1 MSSNYWCSFLS
12 FFLIVMLTSLGVFAF
27 LKQKQANLAANID
40 DSAWFLIILL
50 IIAILSIGS
59 FIGFIFLRGFTG

>member
-1 MSSNYWCSFLS
+1 MSSNYWSSFLS
-12 FFLIVMLTSLGVFAF
+12 FFLIVMLISLGVFAF
-27 LKQKQANLAANID
+27 LKQKQANLAANMD

-59 FIGFIFLRGFTG
+59 FIGFIFLRGFAG